1 MAASAARTSRTS
13 SPKDNTDESLAA
25 GGLTPGLDG
34 LERFAAVAYPGVA
47 GGRGGDAPDAGRA
60 RLFGGIEAR
69 RGRDPKPAGDFF
81 DTPGTAP
88 EACAGRTT
96 SAVVRRVARLEKDTA
111 RPRCMRRPL
120 ARGVRLGGV
129 RSRPDA
135 IRCVLETPKLSK
147 LRPKISQIRTVGKLR
162 PVVALPRTSCR
173 VSAWSV
179 ERPTTYRA
187 CRRESDARLSRS
199 VASQR

>member
-34 LERFAAVAYPGVA
+34 LERFAAVAFPGVA
-47 GGRGGDAPDAGRA
+47 GDAGGDAPDAGRA

-69 RGRDPKPAGDFF
+69 RGRDPKPAGDF

-88 EACAGRTT
+88 EECAGRTT
-96 SAVVRRVARLEKDTA
+96 SAVVRRLARLEKDTA

-120 ARGVRLGGV
+120 ARGVRLGESGH
-129 RSRPDA
+129 D
-135 IRCVLETPKLSK
+135 
-147 LRPKISQIRTVGKLR
+147 
-162 PVVALPRTSCR
+162 
-173 VSAWSV
+173 
-179 ERPTTYRA
+179 PT
-187 CRRESDARLSRS
+187 ESDASSKRRHSRNFENLTNTVKFHLSSRFLALRVAFARGRS
-199 VASQR
+199 SGRRRTGRVVGSQTHGSLGAWLLNA